1 MNIGITGTRGFIGK
15 NLIEALNCYSQKID
29 YLPIYSE
36 IKSNNNFSTPK
47 NYIDLDNLRL
57 DDFYGVDCCVLLG
70 AHSTCHPYESHY
82 DCASSNI
89 IKSLKLLQTSY
100 DAGVNKFL
108 IVGSCFEYG
117 LSSNDYLQIPPDA
130 PLKPIGSYPSSK
142 AALCL
147 MALDWAKQNKVTM
160 IYSRLFQAYG
170 KYERPSRFYPSLVR
184 AALGG
189 EDFKMSSGDQVR
201 DILHSTQIA
210 KKLINSIMDLELA
223 TLKNRVFVENICT
236 GEPIMWRNF
245 AESVWNQYSATGSL
259 VIGSRSKQ
267 NTDLQRIVGLP
278 DRVEWI

>member
-1 MNIGITGTRGFIGK
+1 M
-15 NLIEALNCYSQKID
+15 
-29 YLPIYSE
+29 
-36 IKSNNNFSTPK
+36 
-47 NYIDLDNLRL
+47 
-57 DDFYGVDCCVLLG
+57 LG

-184 AALGG
+184 AALNG

-210 KKLINSIMDLELA
+210 QKLINSIMDLQLV
-223 TLKNRVFVENICT
+223 TLRNRVFVENICT
-236 GEPIMWRNF
+236 GDPIVWRNF
-245 AESVWNQYSATGSL
+245 AESVWNQFSATGSL
-259 VIGSRSKQ
+259 IIGSRSKH
-267 NTDLQRIVGLP
+267 NTDLQRIVGSP
-278 DRVEWI
+278 ERVEWR